1 MWRAFL
7 IIEGGIHLKKIVQ
20 AIVFL
25 VAFGLAAAPVV
36 AESSESVSTDESETA
51 EGRDVYPFQ
60 PAVGTE
66 LIADNPLL
74 EEKPSLTYTVQ
85 PGDNLYRIALAH
97 SVPLQSLIEW
107 NALASEL
114 IHPGEVLNVSLEAP
128 GSTTNMKKM
137 KQVIAA
143 APVTKQQSK
152 TSTPTTAKTAVSSKT
167 ASAPATVPA
176 STETGRELTM
186 TATAY
191 TAYCN
196 GCSGTTKI
204 GINLRANPNQK
215 VIAVDPSVIPL
226 GSRVWVEGYGEA
238 IAGDTGGAIKGHKID
253 VFIPGLDSALSW
265 GVKKVR
271 VKILN

>member
-1 MWRAFL
+1 M
-7 IIEGGIHLKKIVQ
+7 KKIVQ

-25 VAFGLAAAPVV
+25 LAIVLLAAPVV
-36 AESSESVSTDESETA
+36 AESNESDSVDESEAT

-60 PAVGTE
+60 PAVGSE

-74 EEKPSLTYTVQ
+74 EEETSLTYKVQ

-107 NALASEL
+107 NGLSSEL
-114 IHPGEVLNVSLEAP
+114 IHPGDVLNVSLDAP

-137 KQVIAA
+137 KQAIAA
-143 APVTKQQSK
+143 APVTKQETNATPATK
-152 TSTPTTAKTAVSSKT
+152 KVVSTKT

-176 STETGRELTM
+176 STQTGRELTM

-253 VFIPGLDSALSW
+253 VFIPGQNSAMAW

-271 VKILN
+271 VKVLN

>member
-1 MWRAFL
+1 MR
-7 IIEGGIHLKKIVQ
+7 KIVQ
-20 AIVFL
+20 ATVFL
-25 VAFGLAAAPVV
+25 LAFISLTAPVT
-36 AESSESVSTDESETA
+36 AESEGSVSTDKSEVA
-51 EGRDVYPFQ
+51 EGREVYPFT
-60 PAVGTE
+60 PAVGSE

-85 PGDNLYRIALAH
+85 PGDNLYRIAIAH
-97 SVPLQSLIEW
+97 AVPLQSLIEW
-107 NALASEL
+107 NGLASEL
-114 IHPGEVLNVSLEAP
+114 IHPGDVLNVSVEAA

-137 KQVIAA
+137 KQAVAA
-143 APVTKQQSK
+143 APVTKQKSNAAPAAKQVV
-152 TSTPTTAKTAVSSKT
+152 STKT
-167 ASAPATVPA
+167 ASVPKTVPA
-176 STETGRELTM
+176 SAETGRELTM

-215 VIAVDPSVIPL
+215 VIAVDPSIIPL

-238 IAGDTGGAIKGHKID
+238 VAGDTGGAIKGHKID
-253 VFIPGLDSALSW
+253 VFIPGLDSAMAW

-271 VKILN
+271 VKILH

>member
-1 MWRAFL
+1 M
-7 IIEGGIHLKKIVQ
+7 VQ

-25 VAFGLAAAPVV
+25 LAIVLVAAPVV
-36 AESSESVSTDESETA
+36 AESNESVSVDESEVT
-51 EGRDVYPFQ
+51 EGRNAYPFQ
-60 PAVGTE
+60 PAVGSE
-66 LIADNPLL
+66 LVADNPLL
-74 EEKPSLTYTVQ
+74 EEKTSLTYNVQ

-97 SVPLQSLIEW
+97 SVPVQSLIEW
-107 NALASEL
+107 NGLASEL
-114 IHPGEVLNVSLEAP
+114 IHPGDVLNVSIEAP

-137 KQVIAA
+137 KQVIAT
-143 APVTKQQSK
+143 APITKQESNAL
-152 TSTPTTAKTAVSSKT
+152 PAVKQVVATKT
-167 ASAPATVPA
+167 ASAPTSVPA
-176 STETGRELTM
+176 SKQSGSELTM

-253 VFIPGLDSALSW
+253 VFLPGLDSAMAW

-271 VKILN
+271 VKILH